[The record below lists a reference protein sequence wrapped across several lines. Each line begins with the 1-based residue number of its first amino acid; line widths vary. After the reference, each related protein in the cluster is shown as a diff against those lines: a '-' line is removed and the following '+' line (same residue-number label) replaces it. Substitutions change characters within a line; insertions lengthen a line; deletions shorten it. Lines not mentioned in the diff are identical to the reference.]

1 MKDKKTLLI
10 IIGFCIAIGVV
21 YAVYNMLPQNQA
33 KWVLIDIAIVIV
45 IIWLIVK
52 MVRMVRL
59 SKVVAGPTNLLY
71 EEKNPKAY
79 TEEMEKIL
87 ENVSQREQKDLIRI
101 NISTGLLYNGD
112 YEEALTLLDKIAIN
126 GQPVVNQVLC
136 FANQALASY
145 LDGKIEQGNVIVK
158 EQRELF
164 KKYEKASGIS
174 NNLVVVYTA
183 EKLAAGDY
191 EQAWN
196 QLQKLNGVKV
206 SSVLQDIVDYFCL
219 QATKGLKK
227 EEEYSEYK
235 KKLTERKIVPAI
247 ANKMNIK

>member
-1 MKDKKTLLI
+1 MKDKKTWLI

-21 YAVYNMLPQNQA
+21 YAVCSMLPQKQA
-33 KWVLIDIAIVIV
+33 KWLLIDIAIVIV

-59 SKVVAGPTNLLY
+59 SKVVAGPTSILY

-79 TEEMEKIL
+79 AEEMEKIL
-87 ENVSQREQKDLIRI
+87 ENVNQREQKDLIRI

-112 YEEALTLLDKIAIN
+112 YEEAINLIDQIAIN

-136 FANQALASY
+136 FANKALASY
-145 LDGKIEQGNVIVK
+145 LDGKYEQGNAIVK
-158 EQRELF
+158 EQQELF
-164 KKYEKASGIS
+164 KKYENVAGIS

-183 EKLAAGDY
+183 EKLAEGNY

-196 QLQKLNGVKV
+196 RLQKLNGAKV
-206 SSVLQDIVDYFCL
+206 SSVLQDIVDYFYL
-219 QATKGLKK
+219 QAAKGMKN
-227 EEEYSEYK
+227 EEYLEYK
-235 KKLTERKIVPAI
+235 KKLMERKLVPAI
-247 ANKMNIK
+247 ADKMK

>member
-1 MKDKKTLLI
+1 MKGNKTWII
-10 IIGFCIAIGVV
+10 IIGFCIALGVV
-21 YAVYNMLPQNQA
+21 YALCSMLPQNQA
-33 KWVLIDIAIVIV
+33 KWILIDITIVII

-59 SKVVAGPTNLLY
+59 SKVVAGPTGILY

-79 TEEMEKIL
+79 VVEMERIL

-112 YEEALTLLDKIAIN
+112 YQEAINLIDQIAIN

-136 FANQALASY
+136 FANKALASY
-145 LDGKIEQGNVIVK
+145 LDGKYEQGNAIVR
-158 EQRELF
+158 EQRDLF
-164 KKYEKASGIS
+164 KKYEKASGIF

-183 EKLAAGDY
+183 EKLVEENY

-206 SSVLQDIVDYFCL
+206 SSVLQDVVDYFYL
-219 QATKGLKK
+219 QIAKGLKR
-227 EEEYSEYK
+227 EEDYLEYE

-247 ANKMNIK
+247 ADKMK

>member
-1 MKDKKTLLI
+1 MKDKKAWII

-21 YAVYNMLPQNQA
+21 YAVCSMLPQKQA
-33 KWVLIDIAIVIV
+33 KWLLIDIAIVIV

-59 SKVVAGPTNLLY
+59 SKVVAGPTSILY

-79 TEEMEKIL
+79 AEEMEKIL
-87 ENVSQREQKDLIRI
+87 ENVNQREQKDLIRI

-112 YEEALTLLDKIAIN
+112 YEEAINLIDQIAIN

-136 FANQALASY
+136 FANKALASY
-145 LDGKIEQGNVIVK
+145 LDGKYEQGNAIVK
-158 EQRELF
+158 EQQELF
-164 KKYEKASGIS
+164 KKYENVAGIS

-183 EKLAAGDY
+183 EKLAEGNY

-196 QLQKLNGVKV
+196 RLQKLNGAKV
-206 SSVLQDIVDYFCL
+206 SSVLQDIVDYFYL
-219 QATKGLKK
+219 QAAKGMKN
-227 EEEYSEYK
+227 EEYLEYK
-235 KKLTERKIVPAI
+235 KKLMERKLVPAI
-247 ANKMNIK
+247 ADKMK